1 MWIPFLEEKFI
12 SSIAK
17 NNNQSI
23 SGSDKLL
30 WRYLKCIIKDIECL
44 KSIIDIANVHFEPG
58 HWPSHFKTSMTII
71 ILKSNKEL
79 YNSPK
84 SFRPIVF
91 LNILEKLIK
100 KVISE
105 HLQFQ
110 VISNNFTHLS
120 QLDKL
125 KQRLFAN
132 AGITLTHFIHTG
144 WLGML

>member
-1 MWIPFLEEKFI
+1 M
-12 SSIAK
+12 
-17 NNNQSI
+17 
-23 SGSDKLL
+23 
-30 WRYLKCIIKDIECL
+30 
-44 KSIIDIANVHFEPG
+44 HFEPG